1 MDKLCITCRK
11 DEKNQTIFLCRGSW
25 IPARAPNGEEGK
37 QTMESS
43 QQGTSAALWD
53 EVCDLLKQTLPE
65 DIFDRWIAVIEPGEC
80 TDRHLRLKVANDFY
94 SSWLEENYLPMIADA
109 VASITG
115 ERHEVSLGVDQQI
128 RPVAEQDASRRKMSR
143 RGRTPDLADTDSE
156 PVQVEEHTAPRSAQA
171 ASAAQAAR
179 NASAPD
185 RFSLNPRYVFET
197 FVVGSSNDFAHAAAM
212 AVAKSPARAYNPL
225 FLYGGVGLGKT
236 HLMQAIGNFAITK
249 NPACKVCYLSSESF
263 INEYIDALQ
272 NGQLPRFRKRF
283 RSADILL
290 IDDIQFL
297 AGKER
302 LQEEFFH
309 TFNALFDG
317 HKQIVLTCDRP
328 APEIPG
334 LERRLVSRFEW
345 GLVTEIDAPE
355 FETRMA
361 ILRKKAEIMNIN
373 ISDSIIRFIAE
384 RIAANVRRLE
394 GALVRAA
401 SFASLTNRELTTEA
415 LERLLRDSL
424 DDEAPPLLTM
434 ERIQRS
440 VAEHFDIRFSDILS
454 RKRPANIA
462 LPRQVAMYL
471 CRDLTNHSL
480 PAIGEAFG
488 KNHATVLHACR
499 LVAQREQDD
508 ASLRTSLATLR
519 ESLTRPVR

>member
-1 MDKLCITCRK
+1 MAAGSATF
-11 DEKNQTIFLCRGSW
+11 DESTVW
-25 IPARAPNGEEGK
+25 K
-37 QTMESS
+37 QLTALLQESL
-43 QQGTSAALWD
+43 SAEL
-53 EVCDLLKQTLPE
+53 
-65 DIFDRWIAVIEPGEC
+65 FDRWIAVIQPGRAQ
-80 TDRHLRLKVANDFY
+80 DGVWQLKVANDFY
-94 SSWLEENYLPMIADA
+94 STWLEENYVPMILEAFRA
-109 VASITG
+109 LTG
-115 ERHEVSLGVDQQI
+115 TEIKFQLVVDQTLNH
-128 RPVAEQDASRRKMSR
+128 REAPEAVEAAE
-143 RGRTPDLADTDSE
+143 SE
-156 PVQVEEHTAPRSAQA
+156 APPQQPAAATAPPRPARQSPANGAQG
-171 ASAAQAAR
+171 SE
-179 NASAPD
+179 

-212 AVAKSPARAYNPL
+212 AVAQTPARAYNPL

-236 HLMQAIGNFAITK
+236 HLMQAIGNFAVTA
-249 NPACKVCYLSSESF
+249 NPGCKVCYLSCETF
-263 INEYIDALQ
+263 VNEYIDALQ
-272 NGQLPRFRKRF
+272 NSKLPQFRKRF

-328 APEIPG
+328 ATEIPG

-345 GLVTEIDAPE
+345 GLVTEIDVPE

-361 ILRKKAEIMNIN
+361 ILRKKSELMEVQV
-373 ISDSIIRFIAE
+373 SDTVIRFIAE

-401 SFASLTNRELTTEA
+401 SYASLTNRELA
-415 LERLLRDSL
+415 PDKLEHILRDCL
-424 DDEAPPLLTM
+424 DDEAPTLLTM
-434 ERIQRS
+434 ERIQRA

-462 LPRQVAMYL
+462 LPRQIAMYL
-471 CRDLTNHSL
+471 CRELTTHSL
-480 PAIGEAFG
+480 PSIGEAFG

-499 LVAQREQDD
+499 HIGEREAED
-508 ASLRTSLATLR
+508 AALRQSLSTLRATL
-519 ESLTRPVR
+519 SRPGN

>member
-1 MDKLCITCRK
+1 M
-11 DEKNQTIFLCRGSW
+11 EKRTFASDLS
-25 IPARAPNGEEGK
+25 GEQRTE
-37 QTMESS
+37 
-43 QQGTSAALWD
+43 ALWT
-53 EVCDLLKQTLPE
+53 EICGMLQESLSEELFE
-65 DIFDRWIAVIEPGEC
+65 RWIAGIVPG
-80 TDRHLRLKVANDFY
+80 DRTKDHFHLRVANDFY
-94 SSWLEENYLPMIADA
+94 CTWLEENYVPMIADA
-109 VASITG
+109 FRALTG
-115 ERHEVSLGVDQQI
+115 EDIRFKLVVDQNL
-128 RPVAEQDASRRKMSR
+128 AASRAAPALKTNSASPKETGPASSPRKTS
-143 RGRTPDLADTDSE
+143 
-156 PVQVEEHTAPRSAQA
+156 A
-171 ASAAQAAR
+171 ASLRQ
-179 NASAPD
+179 SSPSD

-212 AVAKSPARAYNPL
+212 AVAQTPAKAYNPL

-236 HLMQAIGNFAITK
+236 HLMQAIGNFATSA
-249 NPACKVCYLSSESF
+249 NAACKVCYLSCESF
-263 INEYIDALQ
+263 VNEYIDALQ
-272 NGQLPRFRKRF
+272 NSKLPQFRKRF

-328 APEIPG
+328 ATEIPG

-345 GLVTEIDAPE
+345 GLVTEIDVPE

-361 ILRKKAEIMNIN
+361 ILRKKAELMDTPV
-373 ISDSIIRFIAE
+373 SDNVIRFIAE

-401 SFASLTNRELTTEA
+401 SYASLTHRDLGPEK
-415 LERLLRDSL
+415 LEYLLRDCL
-424 DDEAPPLLTM
+424 DDEAPALLTM
-434 ERIQRS
+434 ERIQRA

-462 LPRQVAMYL
+462 LPRQVAMSL
-471 CRDLTNHSL
+471 CRELTSHSL

-499 LVAQREQDD
+499 QIGQLEASDP
-508 ASLRTSLATLR
+508 SLRQSLSTLR
-519 ESLTRPVR
+519 TALARPGK

>member
-1 MDKLCITCRK
+1 MN
-11 DEKNQTIFLCRGSW
+11 E
-25 IPARAPNGEEGK
+25 PGK
-37 QTMESS
+37 IWEQAS
-43 QQGTSAALWD
+43 L
-53 EVCDLLKQTLPE
+53 LLKQALPE
-65 DIFDRWIAVIEPGEC
+65 DIFDRWIGVIQPGERSNG
-80 TDRHLRLKVANDFY
+80 TLLLKVANDFY
-94 SSWLEENYLPMIADA
+94 STWLEENYVPMIADA
-109 VASITG
+109 VASVIG
-115 ERHEVSLGVDQQI
+115 ERLAIRLVVDSEI
-128 RPVAEQDASRRKMSR
+128 RPAPESEGHRRARAAKPRTVGPTAES
-143 RGRTPDLADTDSE
+143 ADTGNEAGE
-156 PVQVEEHTAPRSAQA
+156 PRPAPR
-171 ASAAQAAR
+171 ASHGGA
-179 NASAPD
+179 D
-185 RFSLNPRYVFET
+185 RFTLNPRYVFET
-197 FVVGSSNDFAHAAAM
+197 FVVGSSNEFAHAATM
-212 AVAKSPARAYNPL
+212 AVAKAPAKAYNPL

-236 HLMQAIGNFAITK
+236 HLMQAIGNFAVTK

-361 ILRKKAEIMNIN
+361 ILRKKAEIMNIQV
-373 ISDSIIRFIAE
+373 SDSVIHFIAE

-394 GALVRAA
+394 GALIRAA
-401 SFASLTNRELTTEA
+401 SFASLTNRELNTEA
-415 LERLLRDSL
+415 LERLLRDTL
-424 DDEAPPLLTM
+424 DDEAPTLLTM

-440 VAEHFDIRFSDILS
+440 VAEHFDLRFSDILS

-499 LVAQREQDD
+499 LVARREQEDPGM
-508 ASLRTSLATLR
+508 RQSLANLR
-519 ESLTRPVR
+519 EKLTRPAR

>member
-1 MDKLCITCRK
+1 MTETSTEMDHHELWQQVCGLLR
-11 DEKNQTIFLCRGSW
+11 
-25 IPARAPNGEEGK
+25 
-37 QTMESS
+37 ESLS
-43 QQGTSAALWD
+43 
-53 EVCDLLKQTLPE
+53 E
-65 DIFDRWIAVIEPGEC
+65 DIFDRWIAVIQPGNRNGEV
-80 TDRHLRLKVANDFY
+80 LELKVANDFY
-94 SSWLEENYLPMIADA
+94 STWLEENYVPMIATAFTA
-109 VASITG
+109 VSG
-115 ERHEVSLGVDQQI
+115 DRVQFKLVVDQNMT
-128 RPVAEQDASRRKMSR
+128 PMPDDDDAKN
-143 RGRTPDLADTDSE
+143 
-156 PVQVEEHTAPRSAQA
+156 RSGQ
-171 ASAAQAAR
+171 
-179 NASAPD
+179 NASESDREDETETGTQAPNRHPSQAGRGQSHPQGHNGKYHGSPGHSGRE

-212 AVAKSPARAYNPL
+212 AVAQTPARAYNPL

-236 HLMQAIGNFAITK
+236 HLMQAIGNFATTS
-249 NPACKVCYLSSESF
+249 NPGCRVCYLSCESF
-263 INEYIDALQ
+263 VNEYIDALQ
-272 NGQLPRFRKRF
+272 NSKLPQFRKRF

-297 AGKER
+297 AGKDR

-328 APEIPG
+328 ATEIPG

-361 ILRKKAEIMNIN
+361 ILRKKAELMDVQV
-373 ISDSIIRFIAE
+373 SDSVIRFIAE

-401 SFASLTNRELTTEA
+401 SYASLTNRDLSTEA
-415 LERLLRDSL
+415 MERILRDCL
-424 DDEAPPLLTM
+424 DDEAPALLTM
-434 ERIQRS
+434 ERIQRA
-440 VAEHFDIRFSDILS
+440 VAEHFDIRYSDILS

-462 LPRQVAMYL
+462 MPRQVAMYL
-471 CRDLTNHSL
+471 CRDMTSHSL

-499 LVAQREQDD
+499 NITKQEKDD
-508 ASLRTSLATLR
+508 PTLRQSLATIR
-519 ESLTRPVR
+519 EQLTRPGK

>member
-1 MDKLCITCRK
+1 MAETSLEIDHHELWQRVCGLLR
-11 DEKNQTIFLCRGSW
+11 
-25 IPARAPNGEEGK
+25 
-37 QTMESS
+37 ESLS
-43 QQGTSAALWD
+43 
-53 EVCDLLKQTLPE
+53 E
-65 DIFDRWIAVIEPGEC
+65 DIFDRWIAVIQPGNRDGEV
-80 TDRHLRLKVANDFY
+80 LELKVANDFY
-94 SSWLEENYLPMIADA
+94 STWLEENYVPMIADA
-109 VASITG
+109 FTT
-115 ERHEVSLGVDQQI
+115 VSGDRVQFKLVVDQNMTPTPEDEPAGN
-128 RPVAEQDASRRKMSR
+128 RAGSSDEDETETGSPAHGTRGGATARSRASGGHSGHNQSHNQSHNQGHNGKYHASPGQS
-143 RGRTPDLADTDSE
+143 GR
-156 PVQVEEHTAPRSAQA
+156 
-171 ASAAQAAR
+171 
-179 NASAPD
+179 D

-212 AVAKSPARAYNPL
+212 AVAQTPARAYNPL

-236 HLMQAIGNFAITK
+236 HLMQAIGNFATTS
-249 NPACKVCYLSSESF
+249 NPGCRVCYLSCESF
-263 INEYIDALQ
+263 VNEYIDALQ
-272 NGQLPRFRKRF
+272 NSKLPQFRKRF

-297 AGKER
+297 AGKDR

-328 APEIPG
+328 ATEIPG

-361 ILRKKAEIMNIN
+361 ILRKKAELMDVQV
-373 ISDSIIRFIAE
+373 SDAVIRFIAE

-401 SFASLTNRELTTEA
+401 SYASLTNRDLSTEA
-415 LERLLRDSL
+415 MERILRDCL
-424 DDEAPPLLTM
+424 DDEAPALLTM
-434 ERIQRS
+434 ERIQRT
-440 VAEHFDIRFSDILS
+440 VAEHFDIRYSDILS

-462 LPRQVAMYL
+462 MPRQVAMYL
-471 CRDLTNHSL
+471 CRDMTSHSL

-499 LVAQREQDD
+499 NITKQEKEDPTLRQ
-508 ASLRTSLATLR
+508 SLTTLR
-519 ESLTRPVR
+519 EQLIRPGK

>member
-1 MDKLCITCRK
+1 MTEITKKRIRNM
-11 DEKNQTIFLCRGSW
+11 EKRTL
-25 IPARAPNGEEGK
+25 APELNDD
-37 QTMESS
+37 
-43 QQGTSAALWD
+43 QGTVALWSQICAILQ
-53 EVCDLLKQTLPE
+53 ESLSEEL
-65 DIFDRWIAVIEPGEC
+65 FDRWIAGIAPGE
-80 TDRHLRLKVANDFY
+80 RNKELFHLRVANDFY
-94 SSWLEENYLPMIADA
+94 CTWLEENYVPMIGDA
-109 VASITG
+109 YRAMTG
-115 ERHEVSLGVDQQI
+115 EDIHFKLVVDQHLAAAKTNGSPKCGVSTSPEPAVRPPEPSRKAPPSSI
-128 RPVAEQDASRRKMSR
+128 RQSS
-143 RGRTPDLADTDSE
+143 S
-156 PVQVEEHTAPRSAQA
+156 S
-171 ASAAQAAR
+171 
-179 NASAPD
+179 D

-212 AVAKSPARAYNPL
+212 AVAQTPAKAYNPL

-236 HLMQAIGNFAITK
+236 HLMQAIGNFATSA
-249 NPACKVCYLSSESF
+249 NAACKVCYLSCESF
-263 INEYIDALQ
+263 VNEYIDALQ
-272 NGQLPRFRKRF
+272 NSKLPQFRKRF

-328 APEIPG
+328 ATEIPG

-345 GLVTEIDAPE
+345 GLVTEIDVPE

-361 ILRKKAEIMNIN
+361 ILRKKAELMDTPV
-373 ISDSIIRFIAE
+373 SDNVIRFIAE

-401 SFASLTNRELTTEA
+401 SYASLTNRDLGPEK
-415 LERLLRDSL
+415 LEYLLRDCL
-424 DDEAPPLLTM
+424 DDEAPALLTM
-434 ERIQRS
+434 ERIQRA

-462 LPRQVAMYL
+462 LPRQVAMSL
-471 CRDLTNHSL
+471 CRELTSHSL
-480 PAIGEAFG
+480 PSIGEAFG

-499 LVAQREQDD
+499 HIGQLEESDPSIRQSLAT
-508 ASLRTSLATLR
+508 LRTSLA
-519 ESLTRPVR
+519 RPGK

>member
-1 MDKLCITCRK
+1 MEKRTSPPNTSENTGTATLWAEICCILQ
-11 DEKNQTIFLCRGSW
+11 ESLS
-25 IPARAPNGEEGK
+25 EE
-37 QTMESS
+37 
-43 QQGTSAALWD
+43 L
-53 EVCDLLKQTLPE
+53 
-65 DIFDRWIAVIEPGEC
+65 FDRWIAGIVPGERSRETFQLC
-80 TDRHLRLKVANDFY
+80 VANDFY
-94 SSWLEENYLPMIADA
+94 STWLEENYVPMIGDA
-109 VASITG
+109 YRAVTG
-115 ERHEVSLGVDQQI
+115 EDIRFKLTVDQHLTAAKTAA
-128 RPVAEQDASRRKMSR
+128 RPVKAEAPALAPEPP
-143 RGRTPDLADTDSE
+143 RTPPPTSIR
-156 PVQVEEHTAPRSAQA
+156 QSTS
-171 ASAAQAAR
+171 S
-179 NASAPD
+179 D

-212 AVAKSPARAYNPL
+212 AVAQTPAKAYNPL

-236 HLMQAIGNFAITK
+236 HLMQAIGNFATSA
-249 NPACKVCYLSSESF
+249 NAGCKVCYLSCESF
-263 INEYIDALQ
+263 VNEYIDALQ
-272 NGQLPRFRKRF
+272 NSKLPQFRKRF

-297 AGKER
+297 AGKDR

-328 APEIPG
+328 ATEIPG

-345 GLVTEIDAPE
+345 GLVTEIDVPE

-361 ILRKKAEIMNIN
+361 ILRKKAELMDTPV
-373 ISDSIIRFIAE
+373 SDNVIRFIAE

-401 SFASLTNRELTTEA
+401 SYASLTNRDLDPEK
-415 LERLLRDSL
+415 LEYLLRDCL
-424 DDEAPPLLTM
+424 DDEAPALLTM
-434 ERIQRS
+434 ERIQRA

-462 LPRQVAMYL
+462 VPRQVAMAL
-471 CRDLTNHSL
+471 CRELTQHSL

-499 LVAQREQDD
+499 QITQLEESDPVMRQN
-508 ASLRTSLATLR
+508 LAAIRGALA
-519 ESLTRPVR
+519 RPGNSA